1 MFENELLNEE
11 ILKKNPRLVVKGD
24 IKECN
29 TYVKRI
35 RAIGFI
41 STITNIKNGDCTIKI
56 MHYRKSFFPNNT

>member
-1 MFENELLNEE
+1 MFDTELLNDE
-11 ILKKNPRLVVKGD
+11 IFKKNPRLVVKGN

-29 TYVKRI
+29 TYVKRL

-56 MHYRKSFFPNNT
+56 MHYRKASFK